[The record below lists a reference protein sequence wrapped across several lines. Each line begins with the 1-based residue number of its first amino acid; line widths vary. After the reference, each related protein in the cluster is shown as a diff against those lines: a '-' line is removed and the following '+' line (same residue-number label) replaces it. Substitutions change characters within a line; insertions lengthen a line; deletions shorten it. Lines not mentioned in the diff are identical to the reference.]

1 MSYTLIIHI
10 KNSEPVTGETEELP
24 SPSDT
29 LIGIDHPRRL
39 DGKDLNYLSEE
50 AVTVFWPIEQLNFVE
65 VVSGEKEEAI
75 IGFVRE

>member
-1 MSYTLIIHI
+1 VSFTLIIHI
-10 KNSEPVTGETEELP
+10 KNSEPVTGEIDELP

-29 LIGIDHPRRL
+29 LIGLNHPRRL
-39 DGKDLNYLSEE
+39 DGKDLNYLSED
-50 AVTVFWPIEQLNFVE
+50 AVTVFWPVEQLNFVE